1 MNPFSIE
8 EINLMCIYGGRNRHE
23 LIGNLRQM
31 QKHLSSDEEELHE
44 LTRTTIRKLEDMTDE
59 QFDALSD
66 TLIPDFDGLEV

>member
-23 LIGNLRQM
+23 LIRNLRQM

>member
-23 LIGNLRQM
+23 LIRNLRQM
-31 QKHLSSDEEELHE
+31 QKHLSADEEELHE
-44 LTRTTIRKLEDMTDE
+44 LTRTTLRKLEDMTDE

>member
-8 EINLMCIYGGRNRHE
+8 EINLMCIYGGRNRPE

-31 QKHLSSDEEELHE
+31 QKHLSADEEELHE

>member
-1 MNPFSIE
+1 MNPFYIE

-31 QKHLSSDEEELHE
+31 QKHLSADEEELHE
-44 LTRTTIRKLEDMTDE
+44 LTRTTIQKLKDMTDE

>member
-23 LIGNLRQM
+23 LISNLRQM
-31 QKHLSSDEEELHE
+31 QKHLSADEEELHE
-44 LTRTTIRKLEDMTDE
+44 LTRTTIRKLEHMKDE